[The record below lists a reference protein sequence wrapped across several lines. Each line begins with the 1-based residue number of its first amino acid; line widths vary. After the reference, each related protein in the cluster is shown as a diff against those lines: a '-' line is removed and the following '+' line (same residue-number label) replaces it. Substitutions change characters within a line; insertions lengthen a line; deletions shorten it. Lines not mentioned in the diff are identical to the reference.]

1 MGANYSTTNNLS
13 KDGFRHT
20 IDYIATYY
28 IVTMDFESLK
38 KLTDVEYCNQLIILT
53 SDIISKYAT
62 TRDIQYMVNKQSG
75 DPELKTTKVTY
86 FSKNMIDREI
96 PPMVKKEMCMSIASF
111 YVRIAHLFSAIILTI
126 NPIYKYRE
134 QNGTLRE
141 VNWANRKDIP
151 DGVEVNVEYSNLC
164 NNRINALEP
173 NAKTQKDGG
182 LVQSL
187 SFGDS
192 TITLQPSICHLQ
204 FRPNLLIDEPG
215 IKELE
220 ALYYDVYDYN
230 EGKYNSMSPSSME
243 QYIQDVHEF
252 YKSFTGKHNQEVPVE
267 IKSFSDIPIKQYS
280 KCNNPDYTS
289 PVSVSSSN
297 SIYQKYAEN
306 LNEMKRYAS
315 INQDKLMEVINKIFV
330 YNVNK
335 QTKKKQIR
343 INPRLNDALLDNL
356 IQQSRTY
363 ISQLYLTCQQSYDKG
378 VHLYQDIVESII
390 SKTLDKRI
398 ENTENEEYEEMNN
411 IATVASG
418 EPDYVSNPNNNSP
431 QYIPSQID
439 TQPPTNEYTQQPS
452 RNGNEYAEKPMGE
465 YDEYTQQPPRN
476 GNEYAEKP
484 MGEYDEYTQQP
495 SRNGNEYAEKPMGE
509 YDEYAEKPMGEYDE
523 YAEKPMDEYNEY
535 AEKPMGEYD
544 EYAEKPTDEYNEYA
558 EKPTDEY
565 NEYAEKPTDEYNEY
579 AEKPTDEYEDY
590 TEHQINNE
598 KPVEYISS
606 QNDYKEPYQPD
617 TDKYSDNM
625 PTIYTNRD
633 KYNDVNNISVSSVPY
648 AKTQRSISDRDVTE
662 QLNKIEF
669 GR

>member
-1 MGANYSTTNNLS
+1 MGANYSSTNNLS

-62 TRDIQYMVNKQSG
+62 TRDIQYMINKQSG
-75 DPELKTTKVTY
+75 DPEFKTTKVTY

-96 PPMVKKEMCMSIASF
+96 PLMVKKEMCMSIASF

-151 DGVEVNVEYSNLC
+151 EGVDVNVEYSNLC

-173 NAKTQKDGG
+173 SSKSQKEGG
-182 LVQSL
+182 LFQSL

-230 EGKYNSMSPSSME
+230 EGKYNSMSPSSRE
-243 QYIQDVHEF
+243 QYIADVHDF
-252 YKSFTGKHNQEVPVE
+252 YKSFTGSHNREVPSE
-267 IKSFSDIPIKQYS
+267 IKSFSDIPIKQFS

-289 PVSVSSSN
+289 PISISSSN

-315 INQDKLMEVINKIFV
+315 INQDKLMEIISKIFV

-363 ISQLYLTCQQSYDKG
+363 ISQLYLNCQQSYDRG
-378 VHLYQDIVESII
+378 VHLYQDIVESIV

-398 ENTENEEYEEMNN
+398 EHTENEEYEEMNN
-411 IATVASG
+411 IASVASG
-418 EPDYVSNPNNNSP
+418 EPEYETNNQLPEISEVNP
-431 QYIPSQID
+431 QYVPSQID
-439 TQPPTNEYTQQPS
+439 YQPIQPMNEYNPQPIPSMNDYNPQPIQPMNEYNPQPIQPMNDYNPQPIQPMNEYNEELQQPM
-452 RNGNEYAEKPMGE
+452 NEYNPQPIPSMNEYNEELQQPMNDYTEYQINAEKPL
-465 YDEYTQQPPRN
+465 
-476 GNEYAEKP
+476 
-484 MGEYDEYTQQP
+484 
-495 SRNGNEYAEKPMGE
+495 
-509 YDEYAEKPMGEYDE
+509 
-523 YAEKPMDEYNEY
+523 
-535 AEKPMGEYD
+535 
-544 EYAEKPTDEYNEYA
+544 
-558 EKPTDEY
+558 
-565 NEYAEKPTDEYNEY
+565 
-579 AEKPTDEYEDY
+579 
-590 TEHQINNE
+590 
-598 KPVEYISS
+598 EYISS
-606 QNDYKEPYQPD
+606 QNDYQPQIQSHNNE
-617 TDKYSDNM
+617 YIQEHNDNN
-625 PTIYTNRD
+625 PTVNTNRD
-633 KYNDVNNISVSSVPY
+633 NYNQNEHISVSSIPY
-648 AKTQRSISDRDVTE
+648 AKTQRTISDRDVTE

>member
-1 MGANYSTTNNLS
+1 MGANYSNTNNLS

-62 TRDIQYMVNKQSG
+62 TRDIQYMIHKQSG

-111 YVRIAHLFSAIILTI
+111 YVRVAHLFSAIILTI

-134 QNGTLRE
+134 QNGTMRE

-151 DGVEVNVEYSNLC
+151 EGVEVNVEYSNLC

-173 NAKTQKDGG
+173 NAQTQKDGG
-182 LVQSL
+182 LVKTL
-187 SFGDS
+187 SFGGS
-192 TITLQPSICHLQ
+192 IITLQPSICHLQ

-230 EGKYNSMSPSSME
+230 EGKYNSMSSSSRE
-243 QYIQDVHEF
+243 QYVEDVHEF
-252 YKSFTGKHNQEVPVE
+252 YKSFTGSHNQVVPEE
-267 IKSFSDIPIKQYS
+267 IKSFGDIPIKQYS

-289 PVSVSSSN
+289 PISISSSN
-297 SIYQKYAEN
+297 SIYQKYADN

-315 INQDKLMEVINKIFV
+315 INQDKLMEIISKIFV

-335 QTKKKQIR
+335 QTKSKQIR
-343 INPRLNDALLDNL
+343 INPRLNDALLDSL

-363 ISQLYLTCQQSYDKG
+363 ISQLYLNCQQSYDRG

-418 EPDYVSNPNNNSP
+418 ENQPIP

-439 TQPPTNEYTQQPS
+439 YQKSVHTPPQPDMENDYDEESQHPQM
-452 RNGNEYAEKPMGE
+452 GNEY
-465 YDEYTQQPPRN
+465 
-476 GNEYAEKP
+476 NEESQHP
-484 MGEYDEYTQQP
+484 QIE
-495 SRNGNEYAEKPMGE
+495 N
-509 YDEYAEKPMGEYDE
+509 
-523 YAEKPMDEYNEY
+523 EYNEK
-535 AEKPMGEYD
+535 ARPVM
-544 EYAEKPTDEYNEYA
+544 N
-558 EKPTDEY
+558 
-565 NEYAEKPTDEYNEY
+565 
-579 AEKPTDEYEDY
+579 DY
-590 TEHQINNE
+590 TEHQINAE

-606 QNDYKEPYQPD
+606 QVDYQPHIQPD
-617 TDKYSDNM
+617 TNEYTQEDYNDNN
-625 PTIYTNRD
+625 PTVYTNRD
-633 KYNDVNNISVSSVPY
+633 NYKQNDHISVSSVPY
-648 AKTQRSISDRDVTE
+648 AKTQRAISDRDVTK

-669 GR
+669 GKK

>member
-1 MGANYSTTNNLS
+1 MGANYSSTNNLS

-62 TRDIQYMVNKQSG
+62 TRDIQYMIHKQSG
-75 DPELKTTKVTY
+75 DSELKTTKVTY

-134 QNGTLRE
+134 QNGTMRE

-151 DGVEVNVEYSNLC
+151 EGVEVNVEYSNLC

-173 NAKTQKDGG
+173 NAQTQKDGG
-182 LVQSL
+182 LVKTL

-192 TITLQPSICHLQ
+192 IITLQPSICHLQ

-230 EGKYNSMSPSSME
+230 EGKYNSMSSSSRE
-243 QYIQDVHEF
+243 QYVEDVHEF
-252 YKSFTGKHNQEVPVE
+252 YKSFTGSHNQVVPEE
-267 IKSFSDIPIKQYS
+267 IKSFGDIPIKQYS

-289 PVSVSSSN
+289 PISISSSN
-297 SIYQKYAEN
+297 SIYQKYADN

-315 INQDKLMEVINKIFV
+315 INQDKLMEVISKIFV

-335 QTKKKQIR
+335 QTKNKQIR
-343 INPRLNDALLDNL
+343 INPRLNDALLDSL

-363 ISQLYLTCQQSYDKG
+363 ISQLYLNCQQSYDRG

-418 EPDYVSNPNNNSP
+418 ENQQIP

-439 TQPPTNEYTQQPS
+439 YQKSLHTPPQYPQMEN
-452 RNGNEYAEKPMGE
+452 
-465 YDEYTQQPPRN
+465 
-476 GNEYAEKP
+476 
-484 MGEYDEYTQQP
+484 
-495 SRNGNEYAEKPMGE
+495 
-509 YDEYAEKPMGEYDE
+509 
-523 YAEKPMDEYNEY
+523 EYNE
-535 AEKPMGEYD
+535 
-544 EYAEKPTDEYNEYA
+544 PTQPEMENVYNEHPQPQMDNKYNEESPQPQMENEYNE
-558 EKPTDEY
+558 EPHPQMENEY
-565 NEYAEKPTDEYNEY
+565 NEHPQPQMENEYNE
-579 AEKPTDEYEDY
+579 EPQSQMENEYNEESQYPQMENEYNEESRPVMNDY
-590 TEHQINNE
+590 TEHQINAE

-606 QNDYKEPYQPD
+606 QVDYHPYEQPY
-617 TDKYSDNM
+617 TNEYTQEEYVDNN
-625 PTIYTNRD
+625 PTVNTNRD
-633 KYNDVNNISVSSVPY
+633 IYKENDHISVSSIPY
-648 AKTQRSISDRDVTE
+648 AKTQRTISDRDVTE

-669 GR
+669 GK